1 MSAYGG
7 INMAFSNDFRKR
19 LYAVA
24 KKGTIQQAEILRQFQ
39 ISRSGLNHFLEHVDT
54 TGKIE
59 PKPHGGGRPSKFG
72 KDDEESIKKYIEE
85 HSDATLEEI
94 IEYSGKDASIMA
106 LSRFLDKL
114 GYRLKKSRYSQEN
127 KTVKMLKKK
136 EQIGLKR

>member
-1 MSAYGG
+1 
-7 INMAFSNDFRKR
+7 MAFSNDFRKR
-19 LYAVA
+19 LYAVS
-24 KKGTIQQAEILRQFQ
+24 KKGTLPQAEILRQFQ

-59 PKPHGGGRPSKFG
+59 PKPHGGGRPPKFG

-85 HSDATLEEI
+85 HSDATLKEI

-114 GYRLKKSRYSQEN
+114 GYHLKKSRYSQAN

-136 EQIGLKR
+136 EQIGLKP